1 MGKQLI
7 DLTGERFGSW
17 KVLRRYPENYENC
30 GHSIPQWVCRCDCG
44 TVSIIPGN
52 NLRSGASTG
61 CVKCREEKRMAGL
74 RDRHRETAK
83 LKGARVYG

>member
-7 DLTGERFGSW
+7 DLTGKRFGSW
-17 KVLRRYPENYENC
+17 TVLRRYPENYEYP
-30 GHSIPQWVCRCDCG
+30 GHSIPQWVCECDCG

-61 CVKCREEKRMAGL
+61 CVRCRDEKRLAGL
-74 RDRHRETAK
+74 REYHRENAK
-83 LKGARVYG
+83 LKGAQIYG